1 MKHISNWLNSISLKR
16 KLLIIQIFCVI
27 VPLIITDAVIVGMVM
42 QTQRKEDRQRMIDEA
57 GSITYTIYGYR
68 DEATSLLQDMYMN
81 KKINEFN
88 GNNFS
93 SSLDYYEKYYELNND
108 TLFSVKLR
116 GSRFG
121 ATVYSSA
128 EGVINGG
135 RFRSLERAKDAKWYE
150 AFNECQEDVML
161 FLDFSRIQNYSTRRT
176 VSVIRK
182 LDYFNKNSDNLVKI
196 DFNYADIDADIN
208 NLGFSNPIYICYQ
221 DDILFTNV
229 GKGGI
234 YEPYYKMDSQT
245 AASAG
250 YVSNVKLY
258 DKVLDIYIMRSEN
271 KPLGALKDNLW
282 IILFLVAINIAIPAL
297 VMSVINRSFSER
309 LNSLTKALKN
319 TDNEELVMLPKAQG
333 RDEIGLLM
341 ESYNNM
347 ADRINNL
354 IQSEYKEK
362 LLKQE
367 NDLARQRAELLA
379 LHSQINPHFLFNALE
394 SIRMHSVIK
403 NETETASMVEKLAL
417 MQRQNVDWGN
427 DFVSLSDEVRFVE
440 AYLELQ
446 KYRFGNKLN
455 YVINIDEDCQQL
467 KIPKITLVTF
477 VENACVHGMEKKT
490 SGCWIFVR
498 GSREYDELV
507 LEVEDTGNG
516 ISEEARQSLLNDIEN
531 VDMKMLQESRR
542 VGILNAALRLK
553 MFTQNRCHFEI
564 ESEPGAGTMVII
576 RIPVETREESKKE
589 EIDA

>member
-88 GNNFS
+88 SNNFS

-282 IILFLVAINIAIPAL
+282 IILFLVALNIAIPAL

-333 RDEIGLLM
+333 QDEIGLLM

-354 IQSEYKEK
+354 IQNEYKEK

-589 EIDA
+589 EVDA

>member
-282 IILFLVAINIAIPAL
+282 IILFLVALNIAIPAL

-333 RDEIGLLM
+333 QDEIGLLM

-354 IQSEYKEK
+354 IQNEYKEK